1 MNFLSLEYGFLGNM
15 ALGVPLNM
23 KDANREGAFSH
34 AKELVDNLGP
44 NEDTARLMGYSFLRV
59 I

>member
-1 MNFLSLEYGFLGNM
+1 LRNM
-15 ALGVPLNM
+15 ALSVPLNM

-34 AKELVDNLGP
+34 AKELVDDLGP
-44 NEDTARLMGYSFLRV
+44 NEDTARLMGCSYLRV